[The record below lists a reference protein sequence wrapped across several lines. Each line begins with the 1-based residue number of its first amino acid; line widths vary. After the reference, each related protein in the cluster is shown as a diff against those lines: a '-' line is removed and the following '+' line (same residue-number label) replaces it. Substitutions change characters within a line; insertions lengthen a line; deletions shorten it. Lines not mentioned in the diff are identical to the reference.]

1 MASEAAV
8 TWPIAPPPV
17 LPEPVPLPPPGP
29 ERIVPRPA
37 PDAPPHIAL
46 LLPLDS
52 KYFGRHAA
60 AVRNGFLAAA
70 KTQGGGL
77 PVRIHATGDD
87 PEQAVRAYIDAV
99 NAGARAVVGPLTRNS
114 VAAVMG
120 SAAVIVPTLALNVPD
135 GLAAPLLD
143 MYTFSLQVESE
154 ARQVARLAHQ
164 DGYRRAVTI
173 SIDSPLF
180 GRLLQAFVDEF
191 TRLGGSHS
199 ANHAFT
205 SDPEG
210 LARIKAALA
219 TSAADVAFLALDF
232 ARARLARPYF
242 GALPVYATSQVYPGD
257 AGPLAAFDLTGV
269 RFLDMPWLLQP
280 DHPAVMIYPRPVQSG
295 QAAELERF
303 FALGI
308 DAYRIATALLAGKA
322 GSGLD
327 GVTGRLTLG
336 PDRQFERSL
345 TAAEFNDGKLVVRV
359 REHR

>member
-8 TWPIAPPPV
+8 AWPITPPPV
-17 LPEPVPLPPPGP
+17 LPEPVPLPPLAT

-52 KYFGRHAA
+52 KHFGRHAA

-70 KTQGGGL
+70 KTQGSGM

-87 PEQAVRAYIDAV
+87 PEQAVHTYIDAV

-135 GLAAPLLD
+135 GLAAPLLEL
-143 MYTFSLQVESE
+143 YTFSLQVEAE
-154 ARQVARLAHQ
+154 ARQVARLAYQ

-173 SIDSPLF
+173 SVDSPLF
-180 GRLLQAFVDEF
+180 GRLLHAFVDEF
-191 TRLGGSHS
+191 TRLGGTHS
-199 ANHAFT
+199 ADHAFT

-210 LARIKAALA
+210 LTRIKTSLAAS
-219 TSAADVAFLALDF
+219 TADVGFLALDF
-232 ARARLARPYF
+232 ARARLARPYL
-242 GALPVYATSQVYPGD
+242 GALAVYATSQVYPGN
-257 AGPLAAFDLTGV
+257 AGPLAAFDLGGV

-280 DHPAVMIYPRPVQSG
+280 DHPAVMIYPRPAYGDAV
-295 QAAELERF
+295 ELERF
-303 FALGI
+303 YALGI
-308 DAYRIATALLAGKA
+308 DAYRITAALLAGKA
-322 GSGLD
+322 GTGLD
-327 GVTGRLTLG
+327 GVTGKITLG
-336 PDRQFERSL
+336 TDRQFERSL
-345 TAAEFNDGKLVVRV
+345 TAAEFNDGKLVVRE
-359 REHR
+359 RR